1 MRSYDA
7 VVIGAGQVGES
18 LAIEFAR
25 AGLQTVLVDDAE
37 HGGTCTCCG
46 SSKAMLASANV
57 ARLARRAAHFGIE
70 TGSVE
75 VDFSKVQL
83 RRLSV
88 MDGLRTQ
95 AVQALEDTA
104 GLIVLKGEA
113 QFQKAES
120 LVVRETGDDP
130 VELQAARIFIN
141 TGARPALPDLPGL
154 SDVPY
159 LTSSSA
165 MDLEQLPDDL
175 LVLGGS
181 YLGVELG
188 QMFRRFGSRVS
199 IIERQSQLLP
209 REDRDIAAAVAENLR
224 EDGVGVFLE
233 TEAIGAATDSGGGVK
248 VKARTPFGERALTG
262 SHLLIVAG
270 HEPNTRG
277 LNLGAAGIDVDDR
290 GYIKVNERLETSARG
305 VYALGAVN
313 GGPAFAHVAYDDF
326 RVVRANVLDN
336 GHATI
341 TRLTCPY
348 TAFLD
353 PQLGRIGLTETQAR
367 EQGRQVK
374 VAKLPMNRVA
384 RAVELNESG
393 GLMKVIVDS
402 GTQRILGAAVLGV
415 DSREIIAIFQ
425 IAMMAD
431 MPYTALRD
439 SMFAHPTL
447 VGSLDNLFAALHH

>member
-7 VVIGAGQVGES
+7 VVIGTGQVGEP

-25 AGLQTVLVDDAE
+25 AGLQTALVDESDHDTLGA
-37 HGGTCTCCG
+37 
-46 SSKAMLASANV
+46 SSGLSNAMRASANV
-57 ARLARRAAHFGIE
+57 ARLARRAVHFGIE
-70 TGSVE
+70 TGNVE
-75 VDFSKVQL
+75 VDFGKVQL

-88 MDGLRTQ
+88 MDGFRTQ
-95 AVQALEDTA
+95 ALQALETTP
-104 GLIVLKGEA
+104 GLTLLKGEA
-113 QFQKAES
+113 RFQNADS
-120 LVVRETGDDP
+120 LVVQENGDTA
-130 VELQAARIFIN
+130 VELQARRIFIN
-141 TGARPALPDLPGL
+141 TGARPALPDVPGL
-154 SDVPY
+154 VDVPY

-165 MDLEQLPDDL
+165 MSLEQLPDDL

-199 IIERQSQLLP
+199 VIERQSQLLP

-224 EDGVGVFLE
+224 DDGVAVFLE
-233 TEAIGAATDSGGGVK
+233 TEAIGVASDPGGGVK
-248 VKARTPFGERALTG
+248 VKVRTPFGERLLAG
-262 SHLLIVAG
+262 SHLLVVAG

-277 LNLGAAGIDVDDR
+277 LNLPAAGIAVDDR
-290 GYIKVNERLETSARG
+290 GYIRVNERLETSVRG

-326 RVVRANVLDN
+326 RVIRANVLEN
-336 GHATI
+336 GQATI

-367 EQGRQVK
+367 EDGRTIK
-374 VAKLPMNRVA
+374 VAKLPMSRVA
-384 RAVELNESG
+384 RAVELNEAG
-393 GLMKVIVDS
+393 GLMKVIVDA

-415 DSREIIAIFQ
+415 ESREIIAILQ

>member
-7 VVIGAGQVGES
+7 VVIGSGQVGEP

-25 AGLQTVLVDDAE
+25 AGLQTVLVDSDHDA
-37 HGGTCTCCG
+37 TCACCG
-46 SSKAMLASANV
+46 PSNAMLASANV
-57 ARLARRAAHFGIE
+57 ARLARRATHFGVE

-75 VDFSKVQL
+75 VDFGKVQL

-88 MDGLRTQ
+88 MDGFRTQ
-95 AVQALEDTA
+95 AMQALETTP
-104 GLIVLKGEA
+104 GLTVVKGEA
-113 QFQKAES
+113 QFQNADS
-120 LVVRETGDDP
+120 LVVRDTGDAA

-141 TGARPALPDLPGL
+141 TGAYPALPDLPGL
-154 SDVPY
+154 ADVPY

-165 MDLEQLPDDL
+165 MELETLPDEL

-199 IIERQSQLLP
+199 IIERKSQLLP
-209 REDRDIAAAVAENLR
+209 HEDRDIAAAVAENLR

-233 TEAIGAATDSGGGVK
+233 TEAIGVASDPGGAVR
-248 VKARTPFGERALTG
+248 VKARTPFGERVLTG
-262 SHLLIVAG
+262 SHLLVVAG
-270 HEPNTRG
+270 HEPKTRG
-277 LNLGAAGIDVDDR
+277 LNLAAAGIAVDER
-290 GYIKVNERLETSARG
+290 GYIKVNERLETSAHG

-326 RVVRANVLDN
+326 RVVRANVLAN

-367 EQGRQVK
+367 EQSRAIK

-393 GLMKVIVDS
+393 GLMKVIVDAD
-402 GTQRILGAAVLGV
+402 TQRILGAAVLGV
-415 DSREIIAIFQ
+415 DSREIIAILQ